1 MPPSIDTR
9 LLILVCAVL
18 ETGTGLAL
26 LILPRL
32 AMRVLLGAALVGPG
46 VATSRLCG
54 LALLSFG
61 LACWPEW
68 EAAPGRLD
76 RRAVRALL
84 VYNASATAY
93 LACLMAL
100 GGYRGVLLVPAIA
113 IHAVLAAILARVVV
127 WSKTLKENAYSSA
140 RLSDWRSP

>member
-1 MPPSIDTR
+1 VPPTIETR

-18 ETGTGLAL
+18 ETGTGLGL
-26 LILPRL
+26 LLVPQFVV
-32 AMRVLLGAALVGPG
+32 RVLLGGELLGAG

-54 LALLSFG
+54 VALVSFG

-68 EAAPGRLD
+68 EATPHRLD

-93 LACLMAL
+93 LACLMVL
-100 GGYRGVLLVPAIA
+100 DRYRGLLLVPAIA
-113 IHAVLAAILARVVV
+113 LHALLAALLARVVV
-127 WSKTLKENAYSSA
+127 STKTLGETPMAK
-140 RLSDWRSP
+140 RG